1 VEDGHFEDRT
11 MPSFFGEALQGPRS
25 LPLAFAHRKEGASLE
40 CEQDGRWRSCGTL
53 PRHAR
58 FHVVLEHQ
66 GFVYSDDWWRVSR
79 DEVRV
84 AAARRLP
91 TASFEDERW
100 VHFDLDEQALVAYEG
115 RRPVYATLFSSGK
128 GEEHQT
134 PEGTWRITRKYLTKT
149 MTGPDEDVGRYHIE
163 DIPWTMYYKGGY
175 AVHGAYWHHEF
186 GNVRSHGC
194 TNLAPADA
202 RWLFYWSSPE
212 LPAGWHAEFRVAKS
226 TWLHFTRSDE
236 TSTLR

>member
-1 VEDGHFEDRT
+1 